1 MREFWASEGNEVRLV
16 VDSEKLEVSKTSNTV
31 SGWVAYFKGFISYR
45 HKADVS
51 KTSHAHLRDHRHPDP
66 AESLEQLDRLLRS
79 PLLQGSEALC
89 KLLQYL
95 AHHTLNSPADHLK
108 EYQIGTEVLGRA
120 ADFDPQTD
128 SSVRMQVGRLRTKLS
143 EYYNAAG
150 IHDPILID
158 IPKGRYSLSFEPRPA
173 LERGVDAPQQ
183 GAFHEAVGH
192 SSRSVFAQR
201 RWMLAGLIV
210 LAIACAALWIQNRAL
225 YRSFYPWQSKP
236 AVSAFW
242 SGILDARPD
251 TDVVMADSSFSLV
264 QQISKKSFSFEDY
277 RSRSY
282 ISQLETQDDLS
293 PDMRSALELIA
304 VKNLESSSDVRLA
317 QRILTL
323 DPLGKRIHLYYA
335 REYQPALIKQ
345 DNVILIG
352 SPVANPWDELFES
365 RLTFIATLDY
375 GAPTFITN
383 RAPSAGEQSTYIP
396 SGSVGYCTVAYLPN
410 PEHDGSVLLLEGT
423 GSEAT
428 EAAGDFLLSEDQ
440 LSNFQ
445 KMLHVTKLPYFE
457 VLLKASQVKGTP
469 LSTTLVA
476 YRTYPNLH

>member
-1 MREFWASEGNEVRLV
+1 MF
-16 VDSEKLEVSKTSNTV
+16 
-31 SGWVAYFKGFISYR
+31 YR
-45 HKADVS
+45 HKANV
-51 KTSHAHLRDHRHPDP
+51 TEMSHARSSEPEGPDR
-66 AESLEQLDRLLRS
+66 AECLGQLDRLLRS

-108 EYQIGTEVLGRA
+108 EYQIGTEVLGRPS
-120 ADFDPQTD
+120 DFDPQTD
-128 SSVRMQVGRLRTKLS
+128 SSVRMQVGRLRTKLI
-143 EYYNAAG
+143 EYYNSAG

-158 IPKGRYSLSFEPRPA
+158 IPKGRYSLSFER
-173 LERGVDAPQQ
+173 RVDAPRR
-183 GAFHEAVGH
+183 EAVGEAAVDAP
-192 SSRSVFAQR
+192 RSATVQR

-210 LAIACAALWIQNRAL
+210 LAIACVALWFQNRAARQSMDAMQ
-225 YRSFYPWQSKP
+225 RSFYPWRYEP

-242 SGILDARPD
+242 SEILDARPD
-251 TDVVMADSSFSLV
+251 TDIVMADSSFSLV

-282 ISQLETQDDLS
+282 ISQFQTQQDLS

-323 DPLGKRIHLYYA
+323 DPLGKRLHLYYA
-335 REYQPALIKQ
+335 REYLPALIKQ

-365 RLTFIATLDY
+365 RLTFTATLDY
-375 GAPTFITN
+375 GAPTFITD
-383 RAPSAGEQSTYIP
+383 RAPTAGEQSTYIP
-396 SGSVGYCTVAYLPN
+396 TGSVGYCTVAYLPN
-410 PEHDGSVLLLEGT
+410 SDQNGSVLLIEGT

>member
-1 MREFWASEGNEVRLV
+1 MFH
-16 VDSEKLEVSKTSNTV
+16 
-31 SGWVAYFKGFISYR
+31 I
-45 HKADVS
+45 HKADV
-51 KTSHAHLRDHRHPDP
+51 TEMSHAGSKEPEGPDR
-66 AESLEQLDRLLRS
+66 AECLGQLDRLLRS

-108 EYQIGTEVLGRA
+108 EYQIGTEVLGRP
-120 ADFDPQTD
+120 ADFDPQSD
-128 SSVRMQVGRLRTKLS
+128 SSVRMQVGRLRTKLI
-143 EYYNAAG
+143 EYYNSAG
-150 IHDPILID
+150 VHDPILID
-158 IPKGRYSLSFEPRPA
+158 IPKGRYTLSFEKRPA
-173 LERGVDAPQQ
+173 LERRVDAPQR
-183 GAFHEAVGH
+183 GAAGEVVVHPPA
-192 SSRSVFAQR
+192 SASAQR

-210 LAIACAALWIQNRAL
+210 LAIACVALWFQNRAAL
-225 YRSFYPWQSKP
+225 QSMDAMQRSFYPWRYEP

-264 QQISKKSFSFEDY
+264 QLISKKSFSFQDY
-277 RSRSY
+277 LSRSY
-282 ISQLETQDDLS
+282 VNQLQTQDLS
-293 PDMRSALELIA
+293 PDMRDALNLIA
-304 VKNLESSSDVRLA
+304 AKNLESASDFRLA
-317 QRILTL
+317 RRILGL
-323 DPLGKRIHLYYA
+323 DPVGQHVHLYYA
-335 REYQPALIKQ
+335 REYMASLLKQ

-352 SPVANPWDELFES
+352 SPIANPWDELFES
-365 RLTFIATLDY
+365 RLTFTATLNN
-375 GAPTFITN
+375 GAPTFITD
-383 RAPSAGEQSTYIP
+383 RAPTAGEQSTYIP
-396 SGSVGYCTVAYLPN
+396 TGSVGYCTVAYLPN
-410 PEHDGSVLLLEGT
+410 PDHNGSVLLLEGT

>member
-1 MREFWASEGNEVRLV
+1 VRLV
-16 VDSEKLEVSKTSNTV
+16 EDSKKLEVSKTSHTV
-31 SGWVAYFKGFISYR
+31 SDSESEIKELISYK
-45 HKADVS
+45 HKNNVT
-51 KTSHAHLRDHRHPDP
+51 KMSHARSKDLRAPDH
-66 AESLEQLDRLLRS
+66 AECLEQLERLVRS

-108 EYQIGTEVLGRA
+108 EYQIGTEVLGRP
-120 ADFDPQTD
+120 ADFDPQSD
-128 SSVRMQVGRLRTKLS
+128 SSVRMQVGRLRTKLT
-143 EYYNAAG
+143 EYYSSVGA
-150 IHDPILID
+150 HDPILVD
-158 IPKGRYSLSFEPRPA
+158 IPKGRYTLSFEWRFF
-173 LERGVDAPQQ
+173 APEP
-183 GAFHEAVGH
+183 EAVRGPVVH
-192 SSRSVFAQR
+192 SVAPATAQR

-210 LAIACAALWIQNRAL
+210 LAIACAALWFQNRAM

-242 SGILDARPD
+242 SGILDARPE

-264 QQISKKSFSFEDY
+264 QLISKKSFSFQDY
-277 RSRSY
+277 LSRSY
-282 ISQLETQDDLS
+282 VTQLQTQDLS
-293 PDMRSALELIA
+293 PDMRDALNLIA
-304 VKNLESSSDVRLA
+304 AKNLESSNDFRLA
-317 QRILTL
+317 RRILGL
-323 DPLGKRIHLYYA
+323 DPLGQHVHLYYA
-335 REYQPALIKQ
+335 REYMASLLKQ

-352 SPVANPWDELFES
+352 SPIANPWDELFES
-365 RLTFIATLDY
+365 RLTFTATLQN
-375 GAPTFITN
+375 GAPTFITD
-383 RAPSAGEQSTYIP
+383 RAPAAGEQSTYIP
-396 SGSVGYCTVAYLPN
+396 TGSVGYCTVAYLPN
-410 PEHDGSVLLLEGT
+410 PDHTGSVLLLEGT

-445 KMLHVTKLPYFE
+445 KLLQVTRLPYFE